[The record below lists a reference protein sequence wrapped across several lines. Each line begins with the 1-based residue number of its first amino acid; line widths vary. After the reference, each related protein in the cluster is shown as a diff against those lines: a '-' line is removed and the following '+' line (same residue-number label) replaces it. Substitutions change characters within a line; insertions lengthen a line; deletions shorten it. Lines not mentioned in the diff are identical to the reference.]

1 MRIHESLRYYIL
13 SRKNDEPSP
22 DQSVSK
28 FISSFSRGSGP
39 YRRILEHTELQNL
52 SISDNNCTK
61 TFLDFIGTPVLEEP
75 ILKHCWSAW
84 NNTYFGN
91 QQREFLFKFFNNIL
105 GLNARVT
112 HFAPNVS
119 AECTLCIVNQ
129 EPLPTQAE
137 TFTHLFYDC
146 CHSGKYRKM
155 AESEFF
161 PEIERE
167 TEENKKIFWL
177 LGIIPA
183 NGSYIC
189 NRFMQAAIFT
199 VNFLIWKTK
208 LSKIN
213 VPVSILRSDFIYMCR
228 CMLIKSV
235 RLREAKTN
243 AHFFLCRQNI

>member
-1 MRIHESLRYYIL
+1 
-13 SRKNDEPSP
+13 
-22 DQSVSK
+22 V
-28 FISSFSRGSGP
+28 
-39 YRRILEHTELQNL
+39 
-52 SISDNNCTK
+52 SISDNNCTQ
-61 TFLDFIGTPVLEEP
+61 TFLDFIGTPVLEEST
-75 ILKHCWSAW
+75 LKHCWSAW

-112 HFAPNVS
+112 HFALNVS
-119 AECTLCIVNQ
+119 AECTVCIANQ
-129 EPLPTQAE
+129 EPLPIQAE
-137 TFTHLFYDC
+137 TFLHLFYDC

-167 TEENKKIFWL
+167 TDENKKVFWL
-177 LGIIPA
+177 LGVIPV
-183 NGSYIC
+183 NGSYVC
-189 NRFMQAAIFT
+189 NRFMQAAVFT
-199 VNFLIWKTK
+199 INFLIWKTK

-213 VPVSILRSDFIYMCR
+213 VPVSILRFDFIYMCR